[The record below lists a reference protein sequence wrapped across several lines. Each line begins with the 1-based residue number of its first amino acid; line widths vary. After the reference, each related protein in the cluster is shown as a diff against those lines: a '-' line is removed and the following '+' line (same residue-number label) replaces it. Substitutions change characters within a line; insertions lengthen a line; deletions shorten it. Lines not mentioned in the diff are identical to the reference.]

1 MTWWRRFL
9 FRITVPI
16 ALGLMRTT
24 WATYRFEVHGDEK
37 LRELFAA
44 GKPVVFGFWH
54 ESLLIVSWYAARLL
68 NSGERITFLISPSV
82 DGEFGVMMLAAYGSE
97 AVRGS
102 ATRSGV
108 SALRGLYRAI
118 RRDGMSPAITL
129 DGPKGPVRYCKPG
142 AVMVARM
149 AGVPIIPIGCGAR
162 WVFRTPTWDRH
173 LVPLGTSRVVVKL
186 GDPISVPADAS
197 SEVVEKT
204 RADLEQRV
212 NILMRE
218 ADVLAGNK
226 KAIAAEE

>member
-1 MTWWRRFL
+1 M
-9 FRITVPI
+9 PI
-16 ALGLMRTT
+16 ALGLMRAT
-24 WATYRFEVHGDEK
+24 WATYRFEIHGDEK

-54 ESLLIVSWYAARLL
+54 ESLLVLSWYAARMLTA
-68 NSGERITFLISPSV
+68 GERITFLISPSV
-82 DGEFGVMMLAAYGSE
+82 DGEFGVMMLAHYGSE

-162 WVFRTPTWDRH
+162 WAFRTPTWDRH
-173 LVPLGTSRVVVKL
+173 LVPLATSRVVLKL
-186 GDPISVPADAS
+186 GDPITVPADAS
-197 SEVVEKT
+197 GEAVEQA

-212 NILMRE
+212 NTLMGE

-226 KAIAAEE
+226 KAIAAKQQEER